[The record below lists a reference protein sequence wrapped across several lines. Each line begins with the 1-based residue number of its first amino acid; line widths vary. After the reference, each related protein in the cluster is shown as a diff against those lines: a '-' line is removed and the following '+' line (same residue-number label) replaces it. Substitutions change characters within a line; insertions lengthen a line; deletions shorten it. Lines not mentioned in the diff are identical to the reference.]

1 MRVMQWKVVAG
12 VIMLAGLLA
21 GGYQLAG
28 AQGAG
33 SARGEKMAAK
43 SETGYALKKPVF
55 GGACATCP
63 WGAMAEIVKKA
74 LSYYGW
80 DVQICYSC
88 AGGPREARLVAA
100 AAMPPKPGPN
110 SIEPPP
116 PNGPIDFGST
126 GSQYLWWAYTA
137 KNDFAKD
144 PEGPRKQ
151 LRLVANIQEPSYYIV
166 AVKADTGITDL
177 HQIVEKR
184 MPVNIMASTGVGGIM
199 TAEVLN
205 YYGLTKENLEPF
217 GAKLN
222 AGPAAEQRKNAQV
235 IIGWGA
241 LENAPEYNMWYDVS
255 QRDDLKYLQL
265 SDDLLDHLAKQYDLI
280 RTDVPLGLLRGV
292 DKPVPTVARTGN
304 VIYGRTDMPDDF
316 AYTLAKALDE
326 HQDLLQWA
334 NSGMNFSYNWHTV
347 WKAFDVPLHPGAARY
362 YKERGYMK

>member
-1 MRVMQWKVVAG
+1 MDFRWSRVGVGVLLLVGVLCAG
-12 VIMLAGLLA
+12 YAMAI
-21 GGYQLAG
+21 
-28 AQGAG
+28 AQGTG
-33 SARGEKMAAK
+33 SQSAKMSGKA
-43 SETGYALKKPVF
+43 ETGYAVKKPVF

-74 LSYYGW
+74 MSYYGW
-80 DVQICYSC
+80 DVQICYGC

-100 AAMPPKPGPN
+100 AAMPPKPGAN
-110 SIEPPP
+110 STDPPP

-137 KNDFAKD
+137 KNDFEKD

-151 LRLVANIQEPSYYIV
+151 LRLVANIQEPSYYLV
-166 AVKADTGITDL
+166 AVRADTGITDL

-199 TAEVLN
+199 TTEVLN
-205 YYGLTKENLEPF
+205 YYGLTKENLAPF

-222 AGPAAEQRKNAQV
+222 DGPAAEQRKNAQV

-255 QRDDLKYLQL
+255 QHFDLKYLKL

-280 RTDVPLGLLRGV
+280 RTDIPLGLLRGI
-292 DKPVPTVARTGN
+292 DKPIPAVARTGN

-326 HQDLLQWA
+326 HQDLLQWS
-334 NSGMNFSYNWHTV
+334 NSGMNFSYNWREV
-347 WKAFDVPLHPGAARY
+347 WKAFDVPLHPGAAKY